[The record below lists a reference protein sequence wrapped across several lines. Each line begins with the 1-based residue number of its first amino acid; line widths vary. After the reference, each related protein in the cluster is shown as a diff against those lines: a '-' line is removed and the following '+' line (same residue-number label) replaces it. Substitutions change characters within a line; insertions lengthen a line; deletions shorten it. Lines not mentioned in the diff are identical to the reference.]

1 MLECCVPVANYA
13 VQYFLMGEM
22 FTYIAGMKKV
32 VTEQC
37 IQYNLKYI
45 KSVYM

>member
-1 MLECCVPVANYA
+1 MLECCVRMANYV
-13 VQYFLMGEM
+13 VQYFLTGEM
-22 FTYIAGMKKV
+22 FTYIAGMKKK

-45 KSVYM
+45 KSVCM